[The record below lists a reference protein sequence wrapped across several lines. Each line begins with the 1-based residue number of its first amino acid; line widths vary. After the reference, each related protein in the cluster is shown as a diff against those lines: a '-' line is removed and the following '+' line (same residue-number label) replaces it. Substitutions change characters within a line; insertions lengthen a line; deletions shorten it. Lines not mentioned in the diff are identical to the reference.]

1 LKQQIIVYS
10 KLMNTVRDAAQ
21 SLGMIDRLGAIGQ
34 GKIVDLILLEADP
47 LENVE
52 NNRRIA
58 AAVVGGKLLPKEALK
73 EMMVDA
79 EATIAN
85 RERRR

>member
-1 LKQQIIVYS
+1 
-10 KLMNTVRDAAQ
+10 
-21 SLGMIDRLGAIGQ
+21 
-34 GKIVDLILLEADP
+34 

-52 NNRRIA
+52 NTRRIA

-73 EMMVDA
+73 ETLADA

-85 RERRR
+85 RERR